1 MATVV
6 IGSAR
11 IDERGKAIGGTAGDQ
26 KQKQSPDYTGEV
38 SLQKFYENV
47 KGWFVLRAK
56 DADIATRLAEAMKR
70 ACNNPFIGYNQA
82 QRLDILKATTTSA
95 EPTNCD
101 CSSLVR
107 ECVIEASGKDPGNFT
122 TANEV
127 GALMAT
133 NLFDKSEYKHGM
145 ALYTGDILVT
155 KTKGHTVIVTSG
167 TARKWEESA
176 KPTTSITDIAKE
188 VIAGK
193 WGNGTERKQKLTLAG
208 YDYKKVQ
215 AEVNRLLKG

>member
-1 MATVV
+1 MATI

-11 IDERGKAIGGTAGDQ
+11 IDEKGKILGGKAGDQ
-26 KQKQSPDYTGEV
+26 KQTSNPDYSGEV
-38 SLQKFYENV
+38 SFQKFYV
-47 KGWFVLRAK
+47 ATKGWFILRAK
-56 DADIATRLAEAMKR
+56 DADIAVKIADAMTR
-70 ACNNPFIGYNQA
+70 ACNNKNIGYNQA
-82 QRLDILKATTTSA
+82 KRLDILKATTSTK
-95 EPTNCD
+95 EPTSCD

-107 ECVIEASGKDPGNFT
+107 QCVKEASGKDAGNFT
-122 TANEV
+122 TANEC

-133 NLFDKSEYKHGM
+133 GLFDKSEYRQGM
-145 ALYTGDILVT
+145 SLYTGDILVT

-167 TARKWEESA
+167 TARKWEDDKPA
-176 KPTTSITDIAKE
+176 KKSITEIAKE

-193 WGNGTERKQKLTLAG
+193 WGNGTERKQKITLAG